1 MVLSVVFAMVS
12 MVFTACNDEG
22 DEEIKDNGG
31 EETVLS
37 GLKLLNNREI
47 DRNGGAFYWAVRA
60 AGEWALDAAS
70 LPEWL
75 QIAPLKGGKGTTGV
89 VVSLQN

>member
-47 DRNGGAFYWAVRA
+47 DRQRRCILLGCEGSRRVGIGCCQPA
-60 AGEWALDAAS
+60 
-70 LPEWL
+70 
-75 QIAPLKGGKGTTGV
+75 
-89 VVSLQN
+89 